1 MMESIA
7 DVYLMDGW
15 MWREGGTYP
24 YQPDEESMDGP
35 NKRGAFQDDWQSN
48 EDISAL
54 QGVAI
59 DDNGKLE
66 KAWVWRQAG
75 TLIP

>member
-1 MMESIA
+1 
-7 DVYLMDGW
+7 
-15 MWREGGTYP
+15 
-24 YQPDEESMDGP
+24 MDGP

-66 KAWVWRQAG
+66 KA
-75 TLIP
+75 